1 MEGLQQYEQAIAAYN
16 RQVTDYS
23 KRVAEYEKQLYKK
36 CQHRLARS
44 VGAWV
49 AAGSRASARLRRSA
63 DGVNSPG
70 VKLQMRSGASPPP
83 RQYRDMVPGTI
94 VSFPGCAACPDVKQR
109 LPTRLFP
116 LHPLPKEMGFIG
128 FVLPVVHQR

>member
-1 MEGLQQYEQAIAAYN
+1 MEGLQKYEQAIAAYN

-49 AAGSRASARLRRSA
+49 AAGSRASDRLRRSA
-63 DGVNSPG
+63 DGINSPRG
-70 VKLQMRSGASPPP
+70 ETQNEERCFTASPGSTETGFLEQPVFS
-83 RQYRDMVPGTI
+83 YGY
-94 VSFPGCAACPDVKQR
+94 AACRP
-109 LPTRLFP
+109 
-116 LHPLPKEMGFIG
+116 
-128 FVLPVVHQR
+128 